1 MVRQHAQIIARADL
15 GKKRHRLWR
24 QADIVVAVTIIIF
37 MIDVDES
44 TKIQLIFYTI
54 LLLEFQQHIL
64 FAVQIFQ
71 HFLVHDLPNGDAV
84 FPAFEKFFV
93 LFVLAPLLVWIFP
106 DAVVNAVQ
114 EPITIILF
122 AERIRLRSKSRP
134 LLHLLDQLFDRSGF
148 QAFGLDLEPRDAI
161 RTIHISFIK
170 HKIPPC
176 ELLLIFY
183 KCNSKISTLSAPRC
197 FFRYYKEKLRH
208 KNFLIS

>member
-93 LFVLAPLLVWIFP
+93 LAPLLVWIFP

-134 LLHLLDQLFDRSGF
+134 LLHLLDQLFYRIGF
-148 QAFGLDLEPRDAI
+148 QPSCLDLEPRDAI
-161 RTIHISFIK
+161 GAAHFFFIK
-170 HKIPPC
+170 HK
-176 ELLLIFY
+176 
-183 KCNSKISTLSAPRC
+183 TLS
-197 FFRYYKEKLRH
+197 LRAFAH
-208 KNFLIS
+208 FL